1 MEIERKLEKLNNII
15 YSKKKIAVAFSGG
28 VDSTFLLMI
37 AKSILMNNVLSI
49 IVRSSFFS
57 DREYS
62 EAIEFVKEYDI
73 KYKVLDINI
82 FKDEISNNPP
92 DRCYWCKRR
101 IFECIKS
108 ASLEEDISFVTD
120 GSNADD
126 LKDYRPGLKALEE
139 LEIISPLK
147 EAGLNKQEI
156 RILSYQMGL
165 KTWHKPSFACLASR
179 FPYGQKIT
187 KEKLLMVDKAEQ
199 YLMDIGFKQIR
210 VRHHGDIARI
220 EVGTEERRK
229 FFKDEI
235 LDKVYSKFKEIGFMY
250 TALDLK
256 GYRTGSLNEV
266 IIK

>member
-1 MEIERKLEKLNNII
+1 MFEEIRKISSEER
-15 YSKKKIAVAFSGG
+15 
-28 VDSTFLLMI
+28 
-37 AKSILMNNVLSI
+37 
-49 IVRSSFFS
+49 
-57 DREYS
+57 
-62 EAIEFVKEYDI
+62 I
-73 KYKVLDINI
+73 KYV
-82 FKDEISNNPP
+82 
-92 DRCYWCKRR
+92 
-101 IFECIKS
+101 
-108 ASLEEDISFVTD
+108 AD
-120 GSNADD
+120 GSNIDD
-126 LKDYRPGLKALEE
+126 QSDFRPGLKALKE

-165 KTWHKPSFACLASR
+165 KTWHKPAFACLASR

-187 KEKLLMVDKAEQ
+187 KEKLLMVDRAEQ

-235 LDKVYSKFKEIGFMY
+235 LDKVYSKFEEIGFMY

-256 GYRTGSLNEV
+256 GYRTGSLNEI